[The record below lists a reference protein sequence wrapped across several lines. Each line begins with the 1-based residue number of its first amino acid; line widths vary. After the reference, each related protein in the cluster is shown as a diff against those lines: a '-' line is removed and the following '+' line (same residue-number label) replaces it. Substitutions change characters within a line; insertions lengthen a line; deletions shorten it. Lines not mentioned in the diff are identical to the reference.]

1 MSSSMDGYEIRFKV
15 YAESQAEADEAARAI
30 KAFIG
35 DNARQG
41 VAVTARRL
49 TEAVSRW
56 GSNPF
61 VRNYFKR

>member
-1 MSSSMDGYEIRFKV
+1 MGGYEIRFNI
-15 YAESQAEADEAARAI
+15 YAETQAEADEASRAI
-30 KAFIG
+30 KQFIG

-49 TEAVSRW
+49 TDAVKKW
-56 GSNPF
+56 GSTPF